1 MNFNLTKADVL
12 LINPPW
18 LSKDQNI
25 WHGIKGAMPSL
36 GLLSVAAYLEQQGI
50 SVQVLDIH
58 VEKLSAE
65 ETKAIIRQVA
75 PKIVGLTVMTATSVP
90 SYKIARLAKEVD
102 SNILVVMGGV
112 HAEAMPEECLL
123 NSAVD
128 LIVRGD
134 GELTFHRLVVEHLN
148 GRSLLALTGISY
160 RSGGRVVHMPPGETI
175 MDLNKLPFP
184 AYHLVP
190 MEKYY
195 PAMGA
200 YKRLPAINMLMTRGC
215 PGKCT
220 FCNSAMTKLRTRD
233 AELVVDE
240 IIRLKKTYGIREI
253 QFYDDTFTIFK
264 QNVFQFCELMQKK
277 KVDVTW
283 TAFARTDCI
292 SPELAK
298 EMKAAGCHQILFG
311 VESGDDGIL
320 ENIRKPIDR
329 EKTKWAHDIVRES
342 GIELRS
348 AFIFGNMGENVK
360 TMQNTLNFALEL
372 NPDIAIFN
380 ICTPYPGTQLF
391 KWAKE
396 HGYLKHEDWTE
407 YELSTF
413 LMNLPTVTDKELKDF
428 YMYAYRKFY
437 RRPTAVWRRL
447 KAISNISQVIDLFH
461 AFTFIMLRH
470 KIGARDIVRRDWA
483 YHKKEDFFDY
493 QLAEEVEMRLT
504 YQLHYEPLHS
514 HPLLSKVAVT
524 DHTSDRMP

>member
-1 MNFNLTKADVL
+1 MNLNLKNADVL

-36 GLLSVAAYLEQQGI
+36 GLLSVAAYLEQHGV
-50 SVQVLDIH
+50 SVQVFDIH
-58 VEKLSAE
+58 VEKLSAA
-65 ETKAIIRQVA
+65 ETQAAIRQVA
-75 PKIVGLTVMTATSVP
+75 PKVVGISVMTATSVP

-102 SNILVVMGGV
+102 ANILVVMGGV

-134 GELTFHRLVVEHLN
+134 GELTFLKLVVEHLN
-148 GRSLLALTGISY
+148 QRSPLQLDGISY
-160 RSGGRVVHMPPGETI
+160 RRGTQVIHNAPGEVI
-175 MDLNKLPFP
+175 MDLNQLPFP

-190 MEKYY
+190 MGKYY

-220 FCNSAMTKLRTRD
+220 FCNSAMTKLRTRS
-233 AELVVDE
+233 AGPVVEE
-240 IIRLKKTYGIREI
+240 ILRLKKEYGVREI

-264 QNVFQFCELMQKK
+264 QNVFEFCELLQKK
-277 KVDVTW
+277 NVDITW

-292 SPELAK
+292 EPKLAK

-311 VESGDDGIL
+311 VESGDEQIL

-329 EKTKWAHDIVRES
+329 EKTVWAHNVVREA

-348 AFIFGNMGENVK
+348 AFIFGNMGETVK
-360 TMQNTLNFALEL
+360 TMQNTLKFALEL

-396 HGYLKHEDWTE
+396 NGYLKHEDWTE

-413 LMNLPTVTDKELKDF
+413 LMNLPTITDQELKDF
-428 YMYAYRKFY
+428 YMYAYRRFY
-437 RRPTAVWRRL
+437 RRPIAIWRRL
-447 KAISNISQVIDLFH
+447 KAISNLSQIIDLFH
-461 AFTFIMLRH
+461 AFTFIILRH
-470 KIGARDIVRRDWA
+470 KLGARDIVRKDWA
-483 YHKKEDFFDY
+483 FAKKEDFLNFA
-493 QLAEEVEMRLT
+493 LAEPAEMRLT
-504 YQLHYEPLHS
+504 YQLHYEPLQGHA
-514 HPLLSKVAVT
+514 LVAKPTV
-524 DHTSDRMP
+524 PAAALPN